1 MMNYLLD
8 RTFSTY
14 NIYMYYQNELCVIG
28 SRLATPR
35 CNLNEKFESL
45 YAYKRRRIVYLCTSY
60 GQQMYRPTVDIYYNS
75 TIIFLVPQSYHMQ
88 AVSVADVSAETAL
101 SVFLLSSINEIVLY
115 CIVLKKK
122 FRQMQ

>member
-1 MMNYLLD
+1 MPISDDVLYICAHHLD
-8 RTFSTY
+8 NR
-14 NIYMYYQNELCVIG
+14 CIG
-28 SRLATPR
+28 
-35 CNLNEKFESL
+35 
-45 YAYKRRRIVYLCTSY
+45 
-60 GQQMYRPTVDIYYNS
+60 PTVDIYYNS
-75 TIIFLVPQSYHMQ
+75 TIIFLVPQIYHMQ